1 MITTIT
7 HSTQTKVNFKNTL
20 DIHLIFEIN
29 TIETMVIFHN
39 KTAAKER

>member
-1 MITTIT
+1 MNTTI
-7 HSTQTKVNFKNTL
+7 HIVRSFKNTL
-20 DIHLIFEIN
+20 DIRLIFEIN

>member
-7 HSTQTKVNFKNTL
+7 HSTQTKVSFKNTL
-20 DIHLIFEIN
+20 DMHPVFEIN
-29 TIETMVIFHN
+29 TIETMVIFHD